1 MRGALIRLL
10 FISVA
15 VAFFGVMIV
24 FPLVAGPAARAGWIP
39 HQWQSWLPL
48 VERLQTLS
56 MQAFVVTWF
65 FFLGSCFASFLN
77 VVAWRVPRGRGINGS
92 SHCPY
97 CGVRLSM
104 ADNIP
109 IVGWLK
115 NGGRCRDCRHPIS
128 PRYLV
133 VEIVLGFVTLLII
146 GLEVFWSG
154 INLPGVAI
162 RPFAILD
169 SFILAPQARLIWT
182 AALHL
187 TLVYTLFT
195 FTVIRSERLSIPAA
209 IAITAAVL
217 AVPMLT
223 LSPAGTLVPWSNS
236 GTRQSAA
243 AAAWFGGQPM
253 TLLLGA
259 LFGSA
264 MGLGVAKLPWFSSA
278 GYVEPAEIDIVPTP
292 ASDPAQL
299 ETECFENLDTITDA
313 DLTTVRVFNQDPT
326 HSLDELGV
334 ENGVIADNE
343 NEQQANPDCMKVPAP
358 HVIPIH
364 EGVACYGLVGL
375 ILGWQAVAGMAA
387 IQLLLV
393 APLRSIIGVHNRWL
407 GPISGQVFLATLVL
421 IAAWRWVMHLPIWP
435 EF

>member
-1 MRGALIRLL
+1 MRGTLIRLL
-10 FISVA
+10 LTSVA
-15 VAFFGVMIV
+15 VAFFGVMVV

-48 VERLQTLS
+48 VERLQTLL
-56 MQAFVVTWF
+56 MQSFVVTWF

-115 NGGRCRDCRHPIS
+115 NRGRCRDCQNPIS
-128 PRYLV
+128 LRYLV
-133 VEIVLGFVTLLII
+133 VEVVLGFVTLLII

-154 INLPGVAI
+154 INLPGVAMG
-162 RPFAILD
+162 PFAILD
-169 SFILAPQARLIWT
+169 SFILAPHTRLIWT

-209 IAITAAVL
+209 IAITATVFAI
-217 AVPMLT
+217 PMLT
-223 LSPAGTLVPWSNS
+223 LSPAETLVPWLNS
-236 GTRQSAA
+236 GTRQSA

-264 MGLGVAKLPWFSSA
+264 LGLGVAKLPWFSSA
-278 GYVEPAEIDIVPTP
+278 GFVEPAEIDPDWTP
-292 ASDPAQL
+292 ASDPPL
-299 ETECFENLDTITDA
+299 ETESFEDLDTIADA
-313 DLTTVRVFNQDPT
+313 NLTTVRDQDASN
-326 HSLDELGV
+326 SLDKLRGKDEFAA
-334 ENGVIADNE
+334 EIQNE
-343 NEQQANPDCMKVPAP
+343 PQAKSDSIKAPDR

-375 ILGWQAVAGMAA
+375 VLGWQAVVGVFA
-387 IQLLLV
+387 IQILLV
-393 APLRSIIGVHNRWL
+393 APIRSIVGSHNRWL

-421 IAAWRWVMHLPIWP
+421 IAAWRWVMQLPIWP
-435 EF
+435 EL